1 MSFLVDVTGFP
12 RTSSLTEA
20 RGSFYALLKERQLG
34 SKIRIQLMSKS
45 KFYDLIKDVIDERG
59 VETPYKNGLCL
70 YFPNTDYTYPFQCD
84 GYMEPVVD
92 GRKFRLIIEYKLD
105 ELLNEKSG
113 KAKVLIQV
121 VWYLKM
127 FELDGKIVPNVC
139 LVGDKN
145 ECFALHTNPLLK
157 YLDEDV
163 NWDSAPSK
171 AYANYPE
178 MVAKIANDAD
188 INPFVFIVDE
198 NFSFKAVAEKIQD
211 LAYNVQRYVRVTEH
225 NISNIFDY
233 FCKNVLKRKNNLN
246 GHDTVGVFMGVLNDS
261 TNYYQH
267 PANPNILVCNGKNV
281 NMDGSN
287 FKSFFGYFDR
297 NYTPQEKTRMTA
309 IADRLIEDF
318 DRRMKGDFWTP
329 TLFVDYAH
337 NMLERM
343 LGSDWRDRFVVWDNC
358 WGSGNLTRDYHFS
371 ELYCSTL
378 FQSELDMG
386 ASYNPE
392 ATKFQFDFL
401 NDYIP
406 APADLVQYNSKLPQ
420 GLHTALQQNKP
431 MLFLLNPPY
440 GMAANGFAA
449 SNSSKEGIAKT
460 KINKLMLNEKMGACS
475 QNLYAQ
481 FLYRI
486 LRIKEVFGL
495 TNCYIGL
502 YSPSLF
508 MTGPSWKAFRKR
520 FLTDFAFV
528 NACQFQASHFSDV
541 SDSWGISFTIWKSG
555 ECIDK
560 ENFRHEL
567 IDDVGGEINVV
578 GEKNVYNIDSLNSAM
593 NWAKTKQKNA
603 KSRDCITAK
612 SALNISN
619 TIKPVY
625 CDVAFFVNDRNN
637 VDANASD
644 VYLMTM
650 PVSRH
655 VSTLDINIDNF
666 ARCTAL
672 FAARKLIEKNW
683 VNSKDEYLAP
693 NELHPSFQEYQND
706 SIVFSIFHSA
716 SNQSSLRQVEFEGKR
731 WNVYNEFFWMSKDEI
746 LQLASE
752 NHFDECYNDARTSN
766 ERYIYRKLQ
775 DIALSTEAQAV
786 LNKANE
792 IVRSTFKFRE
802 LFNGSNPEYQIMNWD
817 CGWYQIK
824 ALAKEYGKNNLDEFN
839 KLFKAL
845 ADKMRPMVYTLGFLK

>member
-20 RGSFYALLKERQLG
+20 RGFFYALLEEKQINTTFLYF
-34 SKIRIQLMSKS
+34 MSKS

-92 GRKFRLIIEYKLD
+92 GRKFRLIVEYKLD
-105 ELLNEKSG
+105 ELLNDKSG

-157 YLDEDV
+157 YLDENVDW
-163 NWDSAPSK
+163 NSAPSK

-188 INPFVFIVDE
+188 INPFVFIVNE
-198 NFSFKAVAEKIQD
+198 NFSFKVVAEKIQD

-233 FCKNVLKRKNNLN
+233 FCKNVLKGKNKLN
-246 GHDTVGVFMGVLNDS
+246 GHDTVGIFMGVLSDS

-267 PANPNILVCNGKNV
+267 PTHPNLLVCNGKNV
-281 NMDGSN
+281 NMDGNN

-309 IADRLIEDF
+309 IADRLIEDY

-337 NMLERM
+337 QMLESV
-343 LGSDWRDRFVVWDNC
+343 LGEDWKEKYVVWDNC
-358 WGSGNLTRDYHFS
+358 WGTGNLTRDYHFN

-386 ASYNPE
+386 ANYNPE

-406 APADLVQYNSKLPQ
+406 APSDQVQYNSKLPQ
-420 GLHTALQQNKP
+420 GLHYALQRNRP
-431 MLFLLNPPY
+431 IIFLLNPPY
-440 GMAANGFAA
+440 GMAANGFAS

-460 KINKLMLNEKMGACS
+460 KINKLMLNEKIGACS

-495 TNCYIGL
+495 TNCFIGL

-528 NACQFQASHFSDV
+528 KACQFQASHFADV
-541 SDSWGISFTIWKSG
+541 SDSWGISFTIWKCG
-555 ECIDK
+555 ECLDK
-560 ENFRHEL
+560 ENFRHDL
-567 IDDVGGEINVV
+567 IDEIGGEINVI

-593 NWAKTKQKNA
+593 EWAKTKQRNA
-603 KSRDCITAK
+603 KTRDCITAK

-619 TIKPVY
+619 TIKPVS

-655 VSTLDINIDNF
+655 VSTLDINEDNF

-693 NELHPSFQEYQND
+693 NESHPSFQEYQND

-731 WNVYNEFFWMSKDEI
+731 WNIYNEFFWMSKDEI
-746 LQLASE
+746 LQLASD
-752 NHFDECYNDARTSN
+752 NHLDECYNDARTSN
-766 ERYIYRKLQ
+766 ERFVYQKLQ
-775 DIALSTEAQAV
+775 AIALSTEAQAV
-786 LNKANE
+786 LDKANE

-802 LFNGSNPEYQIMNWD
+802 LFNGGNPEYQIMNWD

-824 ALAKEYGKNNLDEFN
+824 ALAKEYSRKDLDEFN
-839 KLFKAL
+839 AIFKVL
-845 ADKMRPMVYTLGFLK
+845 SDKMRPMVYTLGFLK

>member
-1 MSFLVDVTGFP
+1 
-12 RTSSLTEA
+12 
-20 RGSFYALLKERQLG
+20 
-34 SKIRIQLMSKS
+34 MSKS
-45 KFYDLIKDVIDERG
+45 KFYDLIKDVVDERG

-105 ELLNEKSG
+105 ELLNDKSG

-121 VWYLKM
+121 IWYLKM
-127 FELDGKIVPNVC
+127 FELGGRIVPNVC

-163 NWDSAPSK
+163 DWNTAPSK

-211 LAYNVQRYVRVTEH
+211 LACNVQRFVRVTEH

-233 FCKNVLKRKNNLN
+233 FCKNVLKGKNKLN
-246 GHDTVGVFMGVLNDS
+246 GHDTVGIFMGVLNDS

-281 NMDGSN
+281 NMDGNN

-297 NYTPQEKTRMTA
+297 NYTPQEKTRMTS

-337 NMLERM
+337 NMIESV
-343 LGSDWRDRFVVWDNC
+343 LGDDWKDRFVVWDNC
-358 WGSGNLTRDYHFS
+358 WGSGNLTRDYHFN

-386 ASYNPE
+386 ANYNPE

-406 APADLVQYNSKLPQ
+406 VPSEAVQYSSKLPQ
-420 GLHTALQQNKP
+420 GLHNALQQNKP
-431 MLFLLNPPY
+431 IVFLLNPPY

-460 KINKLMLNEKMGACS
+460 KINKLMLNEKIGACS

-486 LRIKEVFGL
+486 MRTKEVFGL

-508 MTGPSWKAFRKR
+508 MTGPSWKVFRKR
-520 FLTDFAFV
+520 FLSNFSFV
-528 NACQFQASHFSDV
+528 KACQFQASHFADV

-555 ECIDK
+555 ETTDK
-560 ENFRHEL
+560 ENFPHLL
-567 IDDVGGEINVV
+567 IDDIGGEINVI
-578 GEKNVYNIDSLNSAM
+578 GEKNVYNIDSQKSAM
-593 NWAKTKQKNA
+593 DWARTTQKNV
-603 KSRDCITAK
+603 KSKDSITAK

-619 TIKPVY
+619 TIKPVR
-625 CDVAFFVNDRNN
+625 CDIAFFVNDRNN
-637 VDANASD
+637 IDANASD
-644 VYLMTM
+644 VYLMSM

-655 VSTLDINIDNF
+655 VSTLDINDDNF
-666 ARCTAL
+666 ARCTSL
-672 FAARKLIEKNW
+672 FSARKLIEKNW
-683 VNSKDEYLAP
+683 INSKDEYLAP
-693 NELHPSFQEYQND
+693 NEVHPQFQEYMND
-706 SIVFSIFHSA
+706 SIIFSIFHSA
-716 SNQSSLRQVEFEGKR
+716 SNQSSLRQIEFEGRK
-731 WNVYNEFFWMSKDEI
+731 WNVYNEFFWMGKDEI
-746 LQLASE
+746 MQLASE
-752 NHFDECYNDARTSN
+752 CNLDECYNDARTSK
-766 ERYIYRKLQ
+766 ERFVYLKLQ
-775 DIALSTEAQAV
+775 DVVLSTEAQAV

-792 IVRSTFKFRE
+792 IVRTTFKYRE

-824 ALAKEYGKNNLDEFN
+824 ALAKEYGRNDLDEFN
-839 KLFKAL
+839 ALFKVL